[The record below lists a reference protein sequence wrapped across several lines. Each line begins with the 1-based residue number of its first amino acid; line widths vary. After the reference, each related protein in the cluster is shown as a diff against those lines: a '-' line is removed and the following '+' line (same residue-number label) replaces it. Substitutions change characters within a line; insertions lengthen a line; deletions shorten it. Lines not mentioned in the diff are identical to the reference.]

1 MKIIFARNKHWIS
14 RWIQSET
21 WSRWSHVGIV
31 DGVHV
36 IEAKGIAVWPM
47 LLVLLGLKKNSIKLG
62 GVVKTP
68 LSEFL
73 IKYKKVQYAY
83 IDGDI
88 EKARALVGI
97 AMFDP
102 WGLIGIYLK
111 RRIDCHDKFF
121 CAKLVA
127 YCATH
132 YRDRF
137 IHRATAQKILEI
149 SRDEE

>member
-1 MKIIFARNKHWIS
+1 
-14 RWIQSET
+14 
-21 WSRWSHVGIV
+21 
-31 DGVHV
+31 
-36 IEAKGIAVWPM
+36 M

-62 GVVKTP
+62 GVVETP
-68 LSEFL
+68 ISEFL
-73 IKYKKVQYAY
+73 EKYKMVRYAY
-83 IDGDI
+83 LDGDI
-88 EKARALVGI
+88 ERARALVGK

-111 RRIDCHDKFF
+111 KRIDCHDKFF

-137 IHRATAQKILEI
+137 IHRATAQRILEI